1 MENVP
6 GSGCALEGNVILEEL
21 YVNTDEQSESTL
33 STSRFVCTANHGF
46 APYAQEELR
55 RLFGSVK
62 STMLLPGEIFL
73 ATLPAQENEA
83 VKTITGQPPMFL
95 RHLFPVHFQE
105 EGTDLVQVQER
116 LVAFIR
122 NRRELID
129 QRVSLQVRKGSNSS
143 WAESAGALKL
153 ALSEQL
159 SDLPMELVVHGAD
172 VIVSVF
178 ADTDTWYAGVSHPQD
193 NLSDWSGG
201 AVRFQKEDGQISRAK
216 FKLLEAEATFGID
229 FSAFHQ
235 GLDIG
240 AAPGGWTS
248 FLLERGLKVT
258 AVDPAKMEPSLMK
271 YANLTFLRKNASEV
285 KFKENSFDLLV
296 CDMSWS
302 PKQMARLVTDLL
314 YSLRSGGTAIVT
326 VKLMHKKPLAL
337 IHDVIASFEEF
348 GMQIQRAKQLF
359 HNRDEITLYMI
370 KYGK

>member
-1 MENVP
+1 MANVP
-6 GSGCALEGNVILEEL
+6 GFGCALEGNVILKEI
-21 YVNTDEQSESTL
+21 YKSTDEQGETALL
-33 STSRFVCTANHGF
+33 SSRFVCTTNHGF

-55 RLFGSVK
+55 RMFGSVK
-62 STMLLPGEIFL
+62 STILLPGEIFL
-73 ATLPAQENEA
+73 ATLPADASEA
-83 VKTITGQPPMFL
+83 VGTITGQPPMFL

-105 EGTDLVQVQER
+105 EGTDLAQVLER

-129 QRVSLQVRKGSNSS
+129 QRVSLQVRKGADSS
-143 WAESAGALKL
+143 WTESAGALKQ
-153 ALSEQL
+153 ALSDQI
-159 SDLPMELVVHGAD
+159 SDLPMELTVQGAE
-172 VIVSVF
+172 VIVSVY
-178 ADTDTWYAGVSHPQD
+178 ADKDTWYAGVSEPQD

-271 YANLTFLRKNASEV
+271 YANLTFCV
-285 KFKENSFDLLV
+285 KMRVRSNSKKIHSI
-296 CDMSWS
+296 CWS
-302 PKQMARLVTDLL
+302 
-314 YSLRSGGTAIVT
+314 
-326 VKLMHKKPLAL
+326 
-337 IHDVIASFEEF
+337 VI
-348 GMQIQRAKQLF
+348 
-359 HNRDEITLYMI
+359 
-370 KYGK
+370 